1 MTDSPNS
8 VSKAELHAFVD
19 GQLDADRRRE
29 VAAYLGAHPEAA
41 ATVAAY
47 EAQKKALQAM
57 FEPVLTEPLPARL
70 KPPRARRALVHLAWA
85 ATGLILLA
93 AGGLLGWFAR
103 EAAMSGSMPQTAVAR
118 QAAVAHAVF
127 TPQRRHPVEVP
138 GNEEKHLVRW
148 LSKVLGA
155 PLQAPQLTDL
165 GYALVGGRLLTS
177 PDGPAAQFMY
187 QDAKGQ
193 RITLY
198 VVRNPKWR
206 GLTEFRYADENGVAV
221 FYWINGP
228 LGYGLTAKMPRSE
241 LLTIANA
248 VYTQLNP

>member
-1 MTDSPNS
+1 MTDPTNP

-19 GQLDADRRRE
+19 DQLDDARRRE
-29 VAAYLGAHPEAA
+29 VADYLATNADAA

-47 EAQKKALQAM
+47 QAQKDALKDM
-57 FEPVLTEPLPARL
+57 FEPVLAEPLPARL
-70 KPPRARRALVHLAWA
+70 KPPVARRAAVHLAWA

-103 EAAMSGSMPQTAVAR
+103 DAVMQDAMPQTAVAQ

-138 GNEEKHLVRW
+138 GNEEKHLVKW

-155 PLQAPQLTDL
+155 PLRAPQLTDL

-198 VVRNPKWR
+198 VVRNPKWKGR
-206 GLTEFRYADENGVAV
+206 TEFQYTEQNGVAV

-228 LGYGLTAKMPRSE
+228 LGYGLTAKMPRAE

-248 VYTQLNP
+248 VYTQLAQ